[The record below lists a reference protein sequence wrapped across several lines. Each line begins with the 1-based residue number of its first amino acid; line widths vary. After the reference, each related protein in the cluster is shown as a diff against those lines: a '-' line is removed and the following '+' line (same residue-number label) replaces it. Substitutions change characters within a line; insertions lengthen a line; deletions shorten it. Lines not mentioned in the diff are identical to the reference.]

1 MDKMSEAIPAEQQ
14 EMEQQLAAL
23 REENGSLRNQ
33 LDEWITRV
41 RENETISK
49 RLQQSELKV
58 LAAQTLAQ
66 IASVVVDEI
75 GNDNGVITTLV
86 VNDPELELVRILE
99 AESDPAVNSC
109 IIPMHEFSRFESLFA
124 EPAVP
129 CFDTLDPVTLRPLF
143 PGRFADVNS
152 TLLIPLMQG
161 GELIGG
167 LVFGSAHKNHFEP
180 DMATDII
187 ERLAAIITVAL
198 LNTLNQYRLRQ
209 AGLTDPL
216 TALNNRRFFEQRL
229 VEEFDRARRTR
240 RPLCCLMIDID
251 FFKQVNDT
259 YGHQVG
265 DKVLQRVSQTMVEQM
280 RRTDVLARYGGE
292 EFVVLLPETLATTA
306 MDVAER
312 LRVRVASELI
322 ALDDGG
328 ELSITVSI
336 GLSVLDS
343 STSEQDTPKTLVAYA
358 DQALYKAKH
367 GGRDR
372 VEQEVAS

>member
-1 MDKMSEAIPAEQQ
+1 MG
-14 EMEQQLAAL
+14 QLAAL
-23 REENGSLRNQ
+23 REENSSLRQQ
-33 LDEWITRV
+33 LDEWISRV

-58 LAAQTLAQ
+58 LAAQTLEQ
-66 IASVVVDEI
+66 IAAVVVDEI

-86 VNDPELELVRILE
+86 VDDPELELARILE
-99 AESDPAVNSC
+99 SEPDPVVSGC
-109 IIPMHEFSRFESLFA
+109 IIPIHEFAHFKSLFTGP
-124 EPAVP
+124 PAP
-129 CFDTLDPVTLRPLF
+129 CFDVLDASLLQSLF
-143 PGRFADVNS
+143 PENCLAIKS
-152 TLLIPLMQG
+152 TLLIPLTQG
-161 GELIGG
+161 GELIGS
-167 LVFGSAHKNHFEP
+167 LNFGSIRAHHFEP
-180 DMATDII
+180 GMATDII
-187 ERLAAIITVAL
+187 ERLAAIIAVAL

-251 FFKQVNDT
+251 FFKQVNDS

-292 EFVVLLPETLATTA
+292 EFIVLLPETLATTA

-312 LRVRVASELI
+312 LRARVASELI
-322 ALDDGG
+322 VLDDGG

-367 GGRDR
+367 GGRNR

>member
-1 MDKMSEAIPAEQQ
+1 MTESTSATDNGEI
-14 EMEQQLAAL
+14 MEQLAAL
-23 REENGSLRNQ
+23 REENGSLRQQ
-33 LDEWITRV
+33 LDEWVSRV

-58 LAAQTLAQ
+58 LAAQTLEQ

-86 VNDPELELVRILE
+86 VDDPELELARILE
-99 AESDPAVNSC
+99 SEPDPLVSGC
-109 IIPMHEFSRFESLFA
+109 IIPIHEFAHLKTLFTGP
-124 EPAVP
+124 PAP
-129 CFDTLDPVTLRPLF
+129 CFDELDPVLLRSLF
-143 PGRFADVNS
+143 PENCLAIKS

-161 GELIGG
+161 GELIGS
-167 LVFGSAHKNHFEP
+167 LNFGSTNEHHFEP
-180 DMATDII
+180 GMATDII
-187 ERLAAIITVAL
+187 ERLAAIIAVAL
-198 LNTLNQYRLRQ
+198 LNTLNQYRLRE

-259 YGHQVG
+259 HGHQVG

-312 LRVRVASELI
+312 LRARVASEMI

-328 ELSITVSI
+328 ELSITISI

-343 STSEQDTPKTLVAYA
+343 STSDQDTPKTLVAYA

-367 GGRDR
+367 GGRNR